1 MLNRLPFL
9 LLAAS
14 AFAFACGPR
23 SRTEPPASTQRST
36 SDVNATLATAL
47 DVTVDSRVTFALH
60 VTNNTDKRIELNF
73 PSGQTHDF
81 VVTNENGREV
91 WRWSAEQMFT
101 QALQNRMLGA
111 RETMSYSERWD
122 PAGQRGTFTAVATL
136 TSTNHPVR
144 ETVTFSLP

>member
-1 MLNRLPFL
+1 MN
-9 LLAAS
+9 S
-14 AFAFACGPR
+14 
-23 SRTEPPASTQRST
+23 
-36 SDVNATLATAL
+36 TLATAL
-47 DVTVDSRVTFALH
+47 DVTVDSRVTLALH

-81 VVTNENGREV
+81 VVTNESGREV

-101 QALQNRMLGA
+101 QALQNRNLGA

-144 ETVTFSLP
+144 ERVTFSLP